1 MELATVL
8 KPGLAGDSD
17 LVVGDEHT
25 APRIGCSLVQVL
37 ASPMMINR
45 LEAAA
50 LEAHCERQL
59 IGGGELQRVV
69 VNVEK
74 FDARVARKLA
84 PES

>member
-17 LVVGDEHT
+17 LVVGDGHT
-25 APRIGCSLVQVL
+25 APRLGSGLVHEL
-37 ASPMMINR
+37 ATPMMINL

-59 IGGGELQRVV
+59 IGDGEHQRVV

-74 FDARVARKLA
+74 FHARVALKLA

>member
-8 KPGLAGDSD
+8 KPGLAGHSD

-25 APRIGCSLVQVL
+25 APRVGSGLVQVL
-37 ASPMMINR
+37 ATPMMINL

-50 LEAHCERQL
+50 LEAHYERQL
-59 IGGGELQRVV
+59 IGDGEHQRVV